1 MWTQMRTTPARNVGR
16 ERDVAVQ
23 ALEGVHGML
32 LEVGKGGDRARF
44 RSGRG
49 RGLTDDSRDL
59 GCGYSGK
66 NLVRIALELCP
77 CRAVAMRAGLEVRRR
92 SPCCPRFPRAL
103 SRGPLGGE
111 GTRKPAR
118 SRDAYGPERRPCI

>member
-1 MWTQMRTTPARNVGR
+1 MWTQMPTTPARNVGR
-16 ERDVAVQ
+16 ERNVAVQ

-32 LEVGKGGDRARF
+32 LEVGKGGNRARF

-59 GCGYSGK
+59 GCGYGGK

-77 CRAVAMRAGLEVRRR
+77 CRAVATRAGLEVRRR
-92 SPCCPRFPRAL
+92 SPCCPRF
-103 SRGPLGGE
+103 LGLCLGVLQE
-111 GTRKPAR
+111 GSELGSQR
-118 SRDAYGPERRPCI
+118 

>member
-59 GCGYSGK
+59 GCGYGGK

-77 CRAVAMRAGLEVRRR
+77 CRAVATPQVWKFGDALLAILASLGL
-92 SPCCPRFPRAL
+92 C
-103 SRGPLGGE
+103 LGVLQ
-111 GTRKPAR
+111 
-118 SRDAYGPERRPCI
+118 